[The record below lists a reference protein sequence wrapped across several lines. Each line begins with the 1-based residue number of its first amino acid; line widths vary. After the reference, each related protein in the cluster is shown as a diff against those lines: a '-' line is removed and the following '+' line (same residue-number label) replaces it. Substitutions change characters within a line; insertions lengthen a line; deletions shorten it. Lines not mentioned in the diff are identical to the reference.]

1 MDSLGGSKIAKNGFN
16 NEKEVADKFINWK
29 NDLEAQQWLNEM
41 GYNLN
46 DIEYVYADVLHGF
59 KTDVQVQVTIKLRM
73 IIEAQNLQ
81 VKLVSNKKG
90 FNQIDKRWIKDYAE
104 IWDIPENI
112 EELLK
117 YFTGEYNPYRN
128 NTKDKRRMFLNEF
141 TEEEQKNILKFFE
154 KNKMLIILDIIKGR
168 GMLAA
173 EWILVAQKYNNI
185 FRWTLKPI
193 NKAINYYSEGE
204 VIYCFIN
211 WL

>member
-1 MDSLGGSKIAKNGFN
+1 MDSLGGSKIA
-16 NEKEVADKFINWK
+16 
-29 NDLEAQQWLNEM
+29 
-41 GYNLN
+41 
-46 DIEYVYADVLHGF
+46 
-59 KTDVQVQVTIKLRM
+59 
-73 IIEAQNLQ
+73 
-81 VKLVSNKKG
+81 KKG

-204 VIYCFIN
+204 VKITNRGSLKLGKITVQRKGGDAGRKTANMLQFKIDPTDLFN
-211 WL
+211 ID